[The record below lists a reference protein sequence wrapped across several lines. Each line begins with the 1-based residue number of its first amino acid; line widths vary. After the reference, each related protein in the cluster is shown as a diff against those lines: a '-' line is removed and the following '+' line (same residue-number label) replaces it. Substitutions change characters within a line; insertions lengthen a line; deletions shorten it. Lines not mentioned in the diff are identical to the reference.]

1 MNTELDPIIT
11 RKLNDFRTRR
21 RNLILL
27 RGLCSGVLSFLGT
40 FVLIAL
46 IDYLTEGRMSG
57 DLRSG
62 LSIVGY
68 CLVFILIWKTCI
80 GPLLQLPST
89 KRLAR
94 LLEQSS
100 PELKE
105 DLLSAVELGISNQ
118 LSSDSDIFRKLVQ
131 KQASTK
137 ASKLD
142 IKNVLPLGTL
152 KYWLRGTAGLIFL
165 TIALLQIPDFGK
177 DFKLLMQRAIL
188 PGSNLPP
195 VTFFDVRILTPDENV
210 TRTPSNEPLRFVA
223 SVKPKKEGRIFK
235 EVTLETKTPEKTNDV
250 ILSQRNPEKFFVDY
264 NVGNEKFEY
273 RILVDHAPQTEWRKM
288 DVGARPFIESFKKNY
303 KFPEYSELE
312 PEEKTEEHGD
322 LEAWEGTTVDSQWLR
337 TNH

>member
-11 RKLNDFRTRR
+11 RKLNDFRKRR

-46 IDYLTEGRMSG
+46 LDYLSEGRMSA

-62 LSIVGY
+62 LSTAGY
-68 CLVFILIWKTCI
+68 CLVIILMWKTCI
-80 GPLLQLPST
+80 GPLLKLPSS
-89 KRLAR
+89 KKLAR

-100 PELKE
+100 PDLKE

-118 LSSDSDIFRKLVQ
+118 NSSDSDIFRQLVQ

-142 IKNVLPLGTL
+142 IKTLLPLGAL
-152 KYWLRGTAGLIFL
+152 KYWLRGTAGLIAL

-188 PGSNLPP
+188 PSSSLIR
-195 VTFFDVRILTPDENV
+195 FF
-210 TRTPSNEPLRFVA
+210 TRYVP
-223 SVKPKKEGRIFK
+223 G
-235 EVTLETKTPEKTNDV
+235 
-250 ILSQRNPEKFFVDY
+250 
-264 NVGNEKFEY
+264 
-273 RILVDHAPQTEWRKM
+273 
-288 DVGARPFIESFKKNY
+288 
-303 KFPEYSELE
+303 
-312 PEEKTEEHGD
+312 
-322 LEAWEGTTVDSQWLR
+322 
-337 TNH
+337 